1 MTKEKLE
8 QYAKL
13 KKEIKYL
20 ENKISKLEKRN
31 PMVADSVQIGFIGK
45 RKKIATLSGI
55 DGRHLD
61 RISQYRNKLHNFK
74 IKLQQMQIEIEEFIE
89 SIEDGDLRLI
99 LRYRYEENYSWIKI
113 MHLMEYDEESKARKK
128 VERFFEKNS

>member
-20 ENKISKLEKRN
+20 ENKIAKLEKRN

-45 RKKIATLSGI
+45 RKKITVVSGI
-55 DGRHLD
+55 DVRHQD

-74 IKLQQMQIEIEEFIE
+74 IKLQHMQIEIEEFIE
-89 SIEDGDLRLI
+89 SIEDADLRLI
-99 LRYRYEENYSWIKI
+99 LRYRYEDGFSWVRI
-113 MHLMEYDEESKARKK
+113 MHLMDYKTENTARMKL
-128 VERFFEKNS
+128 ERFFEKI

>member
-20 ENKISKLEKRN
+20 ENKIAKLEKRN
-31 PMVADSVQIGFIGK
+31 PIVADSVQIGFIGK
-45 RKKIATLSGI
+45 RKKITAISGI
-55 DGRHLD
+55 DVRHQG

-74 IKLQQMQIEIEEFIE
+74 IKLQQMQIEIEDFIE

-99 LRYRYEENYSWIKI
+99 LRYRYEDGFSWIKI
-113 MHLMEYDEESKARKK
+113 MHLMDYSSESKAKMD
-128 VERFFEKNS
+128 VQRFFEKN